1 MVAVKE
7 KMDMRKKSEIIFT
20 VLKVGILLAIVIVT
34 LLPFINMISVSL
46 SSDIYIIKNQVGL
59 IPKGFNLKAY
69 SMVLNDQ
76 RIINAYFNT
85 VVQVLLGTSIAILVT
100 SAAAFA
106 LSREK
111 MLFGKGFML
120 MIVFTMY
127 FGGGMIP
134 TYIVIKSLGMIDTIW
149 SVILPGCVTGW
160 NLLLL
165 RVFFMNVPKELDEAR
180 VVDGMGDIRAF
191 FHIFLPLSKAALATF
206 ILFFGVSYWNQFFG
220 PMIYLQDQKKM
231 PLQVVL
237 RSILISN
244 DLKMNGMMHTGD
256 SAVIIESLK
265 NATIIV
271 SVIPIMIVYP
281 FIQKYFVK
289 GVMIGAVKG

>member
-1 MVAVKE
+1 
-7 KMDMRKKSEIIFT
+7 MRKNSEIVFT
-20 VLKVGILLAIVIVT
+20 VLKTGVLLAIVIVT
-34 LLPFINMISVSL
+34 LLPFLNMISVSL

-59 IPKGFNLKAY
+59 IPKGLNLKAY

-76 RIINAYFNT
+76 RILNAYFNT

-120 MIVFTMY
+120 MVVFTMY

-180 VVDGMGDIRAF
+180 VVDGMGDIKAF
-191 FHIFLPLSKAALATF
+191 FYLFLPLSKAALATF

>member
-1 MVAVKE
+1 MG
-7 KMDMRKKSEIIFT
+7 MRKNSEIVFT
-20 VLKVGILLAIVIVT
+20 VLKTGVLLAIVIVT
-34 LLPFINMISVSL
+34 LLPFLNMISVSL

-59 IPKGFNLKAY
+59 IPKGLNLKAY

-76 RIINAYFNT
+76 RILNAYFNT

-120 MIVFTMY
+120 MVVFTMY

-180 VVDGMGDIRAF
+180 VVDGMGDIKAF
-191 FHIFLPLSKAALATF
+191 FYLFLPLSKAALATF